1 MDDRTSDAELV
12 AMARSRDR
20 EAFGVLVERHQ
31 PMAQRVAFGVVGQ
44 GSIAAELAN
53 EAMLQ
58 AYLSLD
64 RLRDAATFQ
73 SWIHGIVLNVCRSYI
88 RDRKKAPL
96 SYEEVMGGVRHEGLA
111 IVDIEPSPQ
120 EVAESQELHRVVIR
134 AVESL
139 PPKARVAT
147 LLHYYDQLS
156 VREVADTLG
165 MSVSAVKNRL
175 HSARARLREVLLPLR
190 IGVDRSDI
198 VKDQEERKMIEV
210 KVADIV
216 EQRREDKDTGDS
228 WPIHV
233 ALLVDEER
241 RRLLPL
247 WVGEAEGRAIAAGL
261 ENLEAPRPLTF
272 SFVANLL
279 GAADV
284 QVEDVRIDSLKGDTY
299 YAVVTLGRGDS
310 DVEVDARPSDAM
322 ALALHTGTP
331 IHVTEEVL
339 EQAGIDIP
347 VGMKDGAIRANGVR
361 SILEGYQQAIASS
374 SRPKDTEAEKDQDSE
389 TRREMIRKSQKE
401 LIEALFEE

>member
-1 MDDRTSDAELV
+1 MRTRTPATRGPSTSRYWWTRSV
-12 AMARSRDR
+12 AGC
-20 EAFGVLVERHQ
+20 FPYG
-31 PMAQRVAFGVVGQ
+31 
-44 GSIAAELAN
+44 
-53 EAMLQ
+53 
-58 AYLSLD
+58 
-64 RLRDAATFQ
+64 
-73 SWIHGIVLNVCRSYI
+73 W
-88 RDRKKAPL
+88 
-96 SYEEVMGGVRHEGLA
+96 
-111 IVDIEPSPQ
+111 
-120 EVAESQELHRVVIR
+120 
-134 AVESL
+134 
-139 PPKARVAT
+139 
-147 LLHYYDQLS
+147 
-156 VREVADTLG
+156 
-165 MSVSAVKNRL
+165 
-175 HSARARLREVLLPLR
+175 
-190 IGVDRSDI
+190 
-198 VKDQEERKMIEV
+198 
-210 KVADIV
+210 
-216 EQRREDKDTGDS
+216 
-228 WPIHV
+228 
-233 ALLVDEER
+233 
-241 RRLLPL
+241 
-247 WVGEAEGRAIAAGL
+247 GEAEGRAIAAGL

-401 LIEALFEE
+401 LIEALFGE